1 MKQIFLVAISSVVL
15 MSCKNEVKTIDTQ
28 KTTEIEHVQP
38 AEGSSNQIVLN
49 NNEKWV
55 VNEEMKPYVLQ
66 GEELVNS
73 YLQTNN
79 TDYVGLAK
87 QLKDLNSKLIKSC
100 TMEGTSHDELHKWLH
115 PHLEL
120 VEKLGSTTE
129 SENGKPCA
137 KQISDSYKSYH
148 QYFN

>member
-15 MSCKNEVKTIDTQ
+15 MSCKNEVKSTDSE
-28 KTTEIEHVQP
+28 KTTEIEQVQTSN
-38 AEGSSNQIVLN
+38 ESSDKIELN
-49 NNEKWV
+49 NNEKWA
-55 VNEEMKPYVLQ
+55 VNDEMKPYILQ

-87 QLKDLNSKLIKSC
+87 QLKELNTKLIKSC
-100 TMEGTSHDELHKWLH
+100 TMEGKSHDELHKWLH

-120 VEKLGSTTE
+120 VGKLE
-129 SENGKPCA
+129 NAPDAENGKVVA
-137 KQISDSYKSYH
+137 KQVSDSYATYH
-148 QYFN
+148 QHFN

>member
-1 MKQIFLVAISSVVL
+1 MKQIFILAISASFL
-15 MSCKNEVKTIDTQ
+15 ISCKNESKTGEVE
-28 KTTEIEHVQP
+28 KTNETEHVQVV
-38 AEGSSNQIVLN
+38 ADSSEIKLN
-49 NNEKWV
+49 NNEKWA
-55 VNEEMKPYVLQ
+55 VNDEMKPYILQ

-73 YLQTNN
+73 YLETNN

-120 VEKLGSTTE
+120 TEQLGATTTPE
-129 SENGKPCA
+129 DGKAVATKVSNSYEN
-137 KQISDSYKSYH
+137 YH
-148 QYFN
+148 TYFN